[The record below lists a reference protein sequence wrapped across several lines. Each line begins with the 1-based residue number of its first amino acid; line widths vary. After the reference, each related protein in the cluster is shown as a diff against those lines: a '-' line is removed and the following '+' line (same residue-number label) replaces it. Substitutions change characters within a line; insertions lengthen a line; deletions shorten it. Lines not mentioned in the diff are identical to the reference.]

1 MKLLKLILLYIFV
14 CCYSVSATAQS
25 ITVDDAYTAQNLVDL
40 LTNNSTC
47 ATTSSASVSGDSFS
61 GTKNSYAYF
70 SAGTSSFP
78 FSEGVLLSTWSSD
91 NSVGPFI
98 RDNGGGDTSWL
109 GDVDLEEAL
118 GITNTKNATV
128 LEFDFVPF
136 TNFISFDYIFASN
149 EYQDYFPCQFSDGFA
164 FLIKENGGSA
174 AYKNLAVLPD
184 GTTTVSSQ
192 NVHPFIPTFTKEN
205 GTTENGCAALNEEY
219 FGQSNTATTNS
230 SPINYSGQTVA
241 LTAQTSV
248 IAGNSYHIK
257 LVIADH
263 RNVNYDSAV
272 FLKAGSFVSKV
283 DLGTDRLLSTNS
295 GFCFGQTYVID
306 TELSSSYTYKWFRDN
321 VLLAAEI
328 NPSYTVTDAGTYRVE
343 INLNPSTC
351 IATSQIKVEYTP
363 EIVLNDQTMVQCDE
377 NGSERAI
384 FDLTKMDNAI
394 KNNDSSLSD
403 VVYYESLS
411 DAKAAIN
418 PIANPENYNN
428 TSTDQIVYAR
438 VSNSYGC
445 SNYAEVKLQISN
457 NTVAPQNPVA
467 TCDGDTSQDGLYQ
480 FDLNFQVS
488 PQVLQG
494 LPPGLTVE
502 YYLNQTHATLQNEV
516 LPNLFNNT
524 VANQQTIYA
533 RVVNGADCYDITPI
547 TLIVSTFSPLNF
559 EEENVSLCSEN
570 AINLSVAAGYSTY
583 LWNTGATSNTI
594 TVSSAGTYSVKVTN
608 ENGCEATKT
617 FNVNPSG
624 IATITGAQVNDFSG
638 NQNSVLIEYTGIG
651 NYEFSLDESY
661 FQDDPKFEGLGPGT
675 YSAYAR
681 DKNGCGLS
689 APFLIYVLDYPRF
702 FTPNADGYNDTWS
715 IKNINLLPKS
725 TVTIYDRYGKL
736 LKQVSSSD
744 IEWDGVFN
752 GSLLPSDDYWF
763 SLNFDDGK
771 VIKGHFTLKR

>member
-1 MKLLKLILLYIFV
+1 MKLLKIILFYIFV
-14 CCYSVSATAQS
+14 CCYSLIATAQS
-25 ITVDDAYTAQNLVDL
+25 ITVDDAYLAQDLVDL

-91 NSVGPFI
+91 NSVGPFL

-205 GTTENGCAALNEEY
+205 GTTENGCAAVNEEY

-241 LTAQTSV
+241 LTAQTGV

-272 FLKAGSFVSKV
+272 FLKAGSFISKV
-283 DLGTDRLLSTNS
+283 DLGADRLLSTNS

-306 TELSSSYTYKWFRDN
+306 TELPSSYSYKWFRN
-321 VLLAAEI
+321 NILLATEI

-343 INLNPSTC
+343 ITLNPSTC
-351 IATSQIKVEYTP
+351 IATSQIKIEYTP
-363 EIVLNDQTMVQCDE
+363 EIVLNNQAIVQCDE
-377 NGSERAI
+377 NGSEIAL
-384 FDLTKMDNAI
+384 FDLTKMDSAI

-403 VVYYESLS
+403 VIYYERLS
-411 DAKAAIN
+411 DAQAAIN
-418 PIANPENYNN
+418 PIPNPENYNN
-428 TSTDQIVYAR
+428 TSADQIVYAR
-438 VSNSYGC
+438 VSNSYDC
-445 SNYAEVKLQISN
+445 SNYAEIMLQISN
-457 NTVAPQNPVA
+457 NTIAPQNPI
-467 TCDGDTSQDGLYQ
+467 TSCDGDATQDGLYQ
-480 FDLNFQVS
+480 FDLNSQVS

-494 LPPGLTVE
+494 LPPGLTVA
-502 YYLNQTHATLQNEV
+502 YYLSQTDATLQNEV

-524 VANQQTIYA
+524 VANQQIIYA
-533 RVVNGADCYDITPI
+533 RVVNGPDCYDITPI
-547 TLIVSTFSPLNF
+547 TLIITTFNPLNF
-559 EEENVSLCSEN
+559 QEENVSLCSEN
-570 AINLSVAAGYSTY
+570 AINLSVASGYSAY
-583 LWNTGATSNTI
+583 IWNTGATSNTI
-594 TVSSAGTYSVKVTN
+594 TLSSAGNYSVKVTN
-608 ENGCEATKT
+608 ENGCEATKI

-624 IATITGAQVNDFSG
+624 IATIIGAQVDDFSR

-661 FQDDPKFEGLGPGT
+661 FQDDPKFEGIAPGI

-702 FTPNADGYNDTWS
+702 FTPNEDGYNDSWN
-715 IKNINLLPKS
+715 IKNLELLPKS
-725 TVTIYDRYGKL
+725 TITIFDRYGKL
-736 LKQVSSSD
+736 LKQFNPVFFG
-744 IEWDGVFN
+744 WNGTFN
-752 GSLLPSDDYWF
+752 GFALPSDDYWF
-763 SLNFDDGK
+763 SLKFEDGK